1 MQGHCES
8 KLDEIFIENS
18 QDDIAD
24 VIYTYLVR
32 QVPQGVASIQAL
44 IKHMQGTIIEHVF
57 KGDKQK
63 FMKMCDNDGVLLPI
77 LANYAAEFT
86 SKIEGFDL
94 DSRIFPKVLV
104 DNEQTAIRNVI
115 AVEMCKGK

>member
-1 MQGHCES
+1 
-8 KLDEIFIENS
+8 
-18 QDDIAD
+18 
-24 VIYTYLVR
+24 
-32 QVPQGVASIQAL
+32 
-44 IKHMQGTIIEHVF
+44 MQGTIIEHVF

-63 FMKMCDNDGVLLPI
+63 FLKMCDNDGVLLPI

>member
-1 MQGHCES
+1 
-8 KLDEIFIENS
+8 
-18 QDDIAD
+18 
-24 VIYTYLVR
+24 
-32 QVPQGVASIQAL
+32 
-44 IKHMQGTIIEHVF
+44 MQGTIIEHVF

-63 FMKMCDNDGVLLPI
+63 FLKMCDNDGVLMPI

>member
-1 MQGHCES
+1 
-8 KLDEIFIENS
+8 
-18 QDDIAD
+18 
-24 VIYTYLVR
+24 
-32 QVPQGVASIQAL
+32 
-44 IKHMQGTIIEHVF
+44 MQGTIIEHVF

-63 FMKMCDNDGVLLPI
+63 FLKMCDNDGVLLPI

-115 AVEMCKGK
+115 AV